1 MKRFVFLMLA
11 GLLLSGAR
19 GLAAPAPTPDTEEKE
34 GTIAGTPI
42 QRPQG
47 GWLGLEIKDNSFVL
61 TFYNAK
67 KKPIP
72 ADKTSAILRWAVRY
86 QPNAERTELTPTSDP
101 AVFTS
106 SYSVKP
112 PHTFILHIS
121 LLSDPKDNPESYTIE
136 YSG

>member
-11 GLLLSGAR
+11 GLLLSGTC

-34 GTIAGTPI
+34 GTIAGMPI

-47 GWLGLEIKDNSFVL
+47 GWLGLELKDSSFVL

-72 ADKTSAILRWAVRY
+72 ADKNSAVLRWPVHY
-86 QPNAERTELTPTSDP
+86 QPNDERTELTPTSDP
-101 AVFTS
+101 AVFAS

-112 PHTFILHIS
+112 PHTFILHIT
-121 LLSDPKDNPESYTIE
+121 LLSDSKDKPESYTVDF
-136 YSG
+136 SG

>member
-1 MKRFVFLMLA
+1 MKRFVFLMLV
-11 GLLLSGAR
+11 GFLTSGAC
-19 GLAAPAPTPDTEEKE
+19 GFAAPAPTPDTDEKE

-47 GWLGLEIKDNSFVL
+47 GWLGLELKDNSFVL

-72 ADKTSAILRWAVRY
+72 ADKTSAILRWPVHY
-86 QPNAERTELTPTSDP
+86 QPNDERTELTPTDDP
-101 AVFTS
+101 AVFS
-106 SYSVKP
+106 SPYSVKP

-121 LLSDPKDNPESYTIE
+121 LLSDPKEKPESYTIDF
-136 YSG
+136 SG